1 MSLRISE
8 LEVAYGAI
16 RALKGV
22 TLEVPKGAI
31 VTLLGANGA
40 GKSTLVRAISGLV
53 RPAAGAIEFNGV
65 RLDRLRPDRIVQ
77 MGVVQV
83 PEGRQVFPDLT
94 VKENLLMGAFLRR
107 GGTEIRESLGRVLG
121 AMPPLQGR
129 LGQKARTLSGGEQQ
143 MLALGRA
150 LMAQPQVLLCDEP
163 SLGLAPLMVREVF
176 RLLRGISASGVA
188 VLLVEQKAE
197 SALKIASHAYVLEMG
212 EMVVS
217 GSGRKLLESDEVRR
231 AYLT

>member
-1 MSLRISE
+1 MAARSRRARPRTCGAIRKSSPRTWVVRTMSLRISE

-94 VKENLLMGAFLRR
+94 VKENLLM
-107 GGTEIRESLGRVLG
+107 
-121 AMPPLQGR
+121 
-129 LGQKARTLSGGEQQ
+129 
-143 MLALGRA
+143 
-150 LMAQPQVLLCDEP
+150 
-163 SLGLAPLMVREVF
+163 
-176 RLLRGISASGVA
+176 
-188 VLLVEQKAE
+188 
-197 SALKIASHAYVLEMG
+197 
-212 EMVVS
+212 
-217 GSGRKLLESDEVRR
+217 
-231 AYLT
+231 